1 MRKQGDVGLVEDNDM
16 PFDDPYKNLVY
27 RTILRAMMDA
37 VGRDLRLNGYERTR
51 DQRTKV
57 INQARQ
63 YIHEADSRDPLNFE
77 TMCHG
82 LNIEPDVLRR
92 KIPKA
97 IIRAEKQYCDKKGIN
112 EKRNMQI
119 VRYMEQ
125 GHVLEEASKKF
136 GMSRR
141 WVSKIKNSYY
151 YDQMDLQGGF

>member
-1 MRKQGDVGLVEDNDM
+1 MRKQGDVGLAEDNDM
-16 PFDDPYKNLVY
+16 PFDDPYKNLAY

-37 VGRDLRLNGYERTR
+37 VGRDLRLNGGERTR

-63 YIHEADSRDPLNFE
+63 WIHEDSRDPLSFE
-77 TMCHG
+77 TMCYG

-97 IIRAEKQYCDKKGIN
+97 IIRTKEPCDKKGLN
-112 EKRNMQI
+112 EKRNMAIIQ
-119 VRYMEQ
+119 YMEQ
-125 GHVLEEASKKF
+125 GHILEEASQKF
-136 GMSRR
+136 GMSKR

-151 YDQMDLQGGF
+151 YDQMDLQGV